1 MRRDDNII
9 QNYRPSDKD
18 VLLGITPLIAY
29 QFCDT
34 SYQSYQNGFSAP
46 NEYDWAMTALASFVV
61 LGILSRFVNWGYN
74 TWYGDQSFQRNY
86 PKTQKV
92 TTVLAQYSTSAAGVF
107 LTKSL
112 YDEIYP
118 DFQPFKL
125 SVATIPL
132 ALSTIFRPVESVQNT
147 LETIS
152 YYGKPALEIGQTLWE
167 QNHYDAATNTYTLPM
182 TNILYWELFSKLPS
196 KTRERLA
203 MNASTYQFLAI
214 KGVNVLNDYLTTP
227 NNHSQ
232 HYLQTSVL
240 ASYYDNPRDFT
251 ENKFSEVLGEIA
263 KIQGDARHRVWD
275 IGARLVYTKIFG
287 VKLINW
293 LYALLLTFIITAG
306 YLFISNMIAMTLLSP
321 VLGVIML
328 TLIYILIE
336 ITNLILHLYNHYSGI
351 YLALNETD
359 HNQKLKTSASL
370 LNTLTDA
377 TIFFRSIWGLCVM
390 FSGLITTVVASSVVP
405 LSVGIPISLQVIAIG
420 GFGLVPIIIGWSSYF
435 IYKFIPNHSLWL
447 IPSTNM
453 LICGLGIG
461 VLHLFILTT
470 LPNLFIVIPVILGIG
485 ILSFSS
491 LYFKSTSDELNIP
504 PNNVRS
510 VSTQDIDVA
519 DPTLPFQPHALIDEN
534 GPRPD
539 ADEHIANRNAGSK
552 LDD

>member
-1 MRRDDNII
+1 MNR
-9 QNYRPSDKD
+9 YR
-18 VLLGITPLIAY
+18 
-29 QFCDT
+29 
-34 SYQSYQNGFSAP
+34 
-46 NEYDWAMTALASFVV
+46 
-61 LGILSRFVNWGYN
+61 
-74 TWYGDQSFQRNY
+74 
-86 PKTQKV
+86 
-92 TTVLAQYSTSAAGVF
+92 
-107 LTKSL
+107 
-112 YDEIYP
+112 
-118 DFQPFKL
+118 
-125 SVATIPL
+125 
-132 ALSTIFRPVESVQNT
+132 
-147 LETIS
+147 
-152 YYGKPALEIGQTLWE
+152 
-167 QNHYDAATNTYTLPM
+167 
-182 TNILYWELFSKLPS
+182 YWKLFSKLPLN
-196 KTRERLA
+196 TRERHA
-203 MNASTYQFLAI
+203 INAATYQILII
-214 KGVNVLNDYLTTP
+214 KGMNVVNDYLTTP

-232 HYLQTSVL
+232 HYLQTSIL

-287 VKLINW
+287 VRLINW

-321 VLGVIML
+321 ILGVIML

-336 ITNLILHLYNHYSGI
+336 ITNLIFHLYNHYSGI

-390 FSGLITTVVASSVVP
+390 FSGLITTVVASSIIP

-491 LYFKSTSDELNIP
+491 LYFKSTSDELSITS
-504 PNNVRS
+504 NNVGP
-510 VSTQDIDVA
+510 VPTQDIGIA
-519 DPTLPFQPHALIDEN
+519 NPTLPFEPHALIDEN
-534 GPRPD
+534 RPRPD
-539 ADEHIANRNAGSK
+539 ADEHTNREPTERK
-552 LDD
+552 LGD

>member
-1 MRRDDNII
+1 
-9 QNYRPSDKD
+9 
-18 VLLGITPLIAY
+18 
-29 QFCDT
+29 
-34 SYQSYQNGFSAP
+34 
-46 NEYDWAMTALASFVV
+46 
-61 LGILSRFVNWGYN
+61 
-74 TWYGDQSFQRNY
+74 
-86 PKTQKV
+86 
-92 TTVLAQYSTSAAGVF
+92 
-107 LTKSL
+107 
-112 YDEIYP
+112 
-118 DFQPFKL
+118 
-125 SVATIPL
+125 
-132 ALSTIFRPVESVQNT
+132 
-147 LETIS
+147 
-152 YYGKPALEIGQTLWE
+152 
-167 QNHYDAATNTYTLPM
+167 
-182 TNILYWELFSKLPS
+182 
-196 KTRERLA
+196 
-203 MNASTYQFLAI
+203 
-214 KGVNVLNDYLTTP
+214 
-227 NNHSQ
+227 
-232 HYLQTSVL
+232 
-240 ASYYDNPRDFT
+240 RDFT

-453 LICGLGIG
+453 LICGLG
-461 VLHLFILTT
+461 
-470 LPNLFIVIPVILGIG
+470 
-485 ILSFSS
+485 
-491 LYFKSTSDELNIP
+491 
-504 PNNVRS
+504 
-510 VSTQDIDVA
+510 
-519 DPTLPFQPHALIDEN
+519 
-534 GPRPD
+534 
-539 ADEHIANRNAGSK
+539 
-552 LDD
+552 

>member
-1 MRRDDNII
+1 M
-9 QNYRPSDKD
+9 
-18 VLLGITPLIAY
+18 
-29 QFCDT
+29 
-34 SYQSYQNGFSAP
+34 
-46 NEYDWAMTALASFVV
+46 
-61 LGILSRFVNWGYN
+61 
-74 TWYGDQSFQRNY
+74 
-86 PKTQKV
+86 
-92 TTVLAQYSTSAAGVF
+92 
-107 LTKSL
+107 